1 MERLEGMFDLR
12 VERLVRRAMA
22 FFEPM
27 LSLGILI
34 LLDIGVPVRKHVE
47 LFLLVFSHK
56 IVNESERTNRTKF

>member
-47 LFLLVFSHK
+47 LFMLLFPQIRS
-56 IVNESERTNRTKF
+56 SQRTNRTK

>member
-47 LFLLVFSHK
+47 LFLLVFPQ
-56 IVNESERTNRTKF
+56 NRQRI

>member
-47 LFLLVFSHK
+47 LFLLIFPQ
-56 IVNESERTNRTKF
+56 NRQRI